1 METPRV
7 KALFVNRRKGCSP
20 ESVQSVTATKAGLEG
35 DYHAEDRGKRQILIQ
50 SESIL
55 GEFGLQPGQLF
66 ENMLVDGLEVMNLPE
81 GQRFRVGEATI
92 EITIP
97 CAPCSQMN
105 RVRPG
110 LRADIDGKRGRFALV
125 VSPGEINVGDSL
137 QPV

>member
-1 METPRV
+1 MEKPRV
-7 KALFVNRRKGCSP
+7 KALFVNRRKGGSS
-20 ESVQSVTATKAGLEG
+20 ESVQSVTATEVGLEG
-35 DYHAEDRGKRQILIQ
+35 DYHAGDRGKRQILIQ

-55 GEFGLQPGQLF
+55 GELGLQPGQLF

-97 CAPCSQMN
+97 CEPCSQMN
-105 RVRPG
+105 RIRSG
-110 LRADIDGKRGRFALV
+110 LRADIDGKRGRFARV